1 MDFSLPLLAA
11 LAIAF
16 AIGSNDTSNSFGI
29 CIGCGLLT
37 MKKVAYILFV
47 LVFLG
52 FLFGGG
58 RVLHTVGGEIVDVNE
73 VIVSTSLLVSSAAI
87 VAANYFRTPVSSHQA
102 IVTSLIGSAFALG
115 KEIEI
120 STVIKII
127 LSWVISPFGALAFAV
142 VVYWLMER
150 FLPKRPLLQVESV
163 LRVLLIIGASVI
175 GFNTGAN
182 ELATALAPAIWFG
195 TMNAFEGAIIGSAML
210 FAGAWLVSIRVA
222 EAMGKGITS
231 LDPFS
236 GFAAQFATGIT
247 VLVFTFL
254 GMPISTSYCTVGA
267 ITGVGLYKGL
277 GGVKHAFLK
286 RVVASWITTPIVS
299 FTVSFMITS
308 NLNHLI
314 QPTF

>member
-1 MDFSLPLLAA
+1 MDFGLPLLAA

-16 AIGSNDTSNSFGI
+16 AVGSNDTSNSFGI
-29 CIGCGLLT
+29 CVGCGLLT
-37 MKKVAYILFV
+37 MKRATYFLFV

-58 RVLHTVGGEIVDVNE
+58 RVLHTVGGEIVKINE

-102 IVTSLIGSAFALG
+102 IVMSLIGSAFALG
-115 KEIEI
+115 REIEM
-120 STVIKII
+120 STVIKIV
-127 LSWVISPFGALAFAV
+127 LSWIISPFGALVFAIV
-142 VVYWLMER
+142 IYWLMER
-150 FLPKRPLLQVESV
+150 FLSKRPLLQVERI
-163 LRVLLIIGASVI
+163 LKVLLIAGASVI

-222 EAMGKGITS
+222 EAVGKGITS

-236 GFAAQFATGIT
+236 GFAAQFAAGIT
-247 VLVFTFL
+247 VLIFTFL
-254 GMPISTSYCTVGA
+254 GMPVSTSYCTVGA

-277 GGVKHAFLK
+277 GGVKLAFLK
-286 RVVASWITTPIVS
+286 RIVASWITTPAVA
-299 FTVSFMITS
+299 FTVSFVIVT
-308 NLNHLI
+308 LI
-314 QPTF
+314 I

>member
-1 MDFSLPLLAA
+1 MDFGLPLLAA

-16 AIGSNDTSNSFGI
+16 AVGSNDTSNSFGI
-29 CIGCGLLT
+29 CVGCGLLT
-37 MKKVAYILFV
+37 MKRATYFLFV

-58 RVLHTVGGEIVDVNE
+58 RVLHTVGGEIVKINE

-102 IVTSLIGSAFALG
+102 IVMSLIGSAFALG
-115 KEIEI
+115 REIEM
-120 STVIKII
+120 STVIKIV
-127 LSWVISPFGALAFAV
+127 LSWIISPFGALAFAIV
-142 VVYWLMER
+142 IYWLMER
-150 FLPKRPLLQVESV
+150 FLSKRPLLQVERI
-163 LRVLLIIGASVI
+163 LKVLLIAGASVI

-195 TMNAFEGAIIGSAML
+195 TMNAFEGALIGSAML

-222 EAMGKGITS
+222 EAVGKGITS

-236 GFAAQFATGIT
+236 GFAAQFAAGIT
-247 VLVFTFL
+247 VLIFTFL
-254 GMPISTSYCTVGA
+254 GMPVSTSYCTVGA

-277 GGVKHAFLK
+277 GGVKLAFLK
-286 RVVASWITTPIVS
+286 RIVASWITTPAVA
-299 FTVSFMITS
+299 FTVSFVIVT
-308 NLNHLI
+308 LI
-314 QPTF
+314 I